1 MTISILVCF
10 ATRTGT
16 TQAAAGVVAEA
27 LRGHGFEVELL
38 PAREV
43 RALERYNAVVLGA
56 PLFMFHWHNDALQ
69 FLSRHQKS
77 LAGRPVAL
85 FALGP
90 VQSPTN
96 EQEWKESRE
105 QFQKE
110 LAKFPWLAPAAVE
123 VFGGKYDPA
132 SLRFPLKLFAGAA
145 PASDIQDLAA
155 VRAWAVSL
163 AARLEPAVG
172 GGC

>member
-1 MTISILVCF
+1 MTKTILVSY
-10 ATRTGT
+10 ATRYGT

-43 RALERYNAVVLGA
+43 RALERYHAVVLGA

-69 FLSRHQKS
+69 FLSRHQKA
-77 LAGRPVAL
+77 LAERPTAL

-90 VQSPTN
+90 VQSPIN
-96 EQEWKESRE
+96 EQEWKDSRE
-105 QFQKE
+105 QLHKE
-110 LAKFPWLAPAAVE
+110 LARFIWLKPLAVE
-123 VFGGKYDPA
+123 VFGGKYDP
-132 SLRFPLKLFAGAA
+132 SKLGFPLKLFAGAA

-155 VRAWAVSL
+155 VRAWAAGL
-163 AARLEPAVG
+163 AVKFEPAAA
-172 GGC
+172 